1 MPPLGALTQ
10 AWRNASTGALL
21 VALCLAVAGCFPSDQ
36 YSVIS
41 IENRTETTVDV
52 FMVEVGQS
60 DGSRV
65 VSGIEPGTSYPFSN
79 IVEGCSDVE
88 LVAKD
93 ESGAE
98 VARSP
103 TPVCRPSTWVVER

>member
-1 MPPLGALTQ
+1 L
-10 AWRNASTGALL
+10 
-21 VALCLAVAGCFPSDQ
+21 AGCFATDQ
-36 YSVIS
+36 YPVIS

-52 FMVEVGQS
+52 FMVEVGES

-65 VSGIEPGTSYPFSN
+65 ISGIEPGTSYPFSN
-79 IVEGCSDVE
+79 IAEGCSDIE
-88 LVAKD
+88 FVAKD
-93 ESGAE
+93 ESGIV